1 MRKFAFLMLLL
12 VLLVGCAR
20 HIVGETRGIERQRS
34 DNPEV
39 MVTSDI
45 STLRQVPRG
54 FEPDIEWCLNPPL
67 GQSFEIAL
75 EKYIDRAKIRII
87 DAEIAPNTLL
97 LSQSVR
103 TSMLVEVNGRTYS
116 LQHQWETDNA
126 GWGGKWVDLIPQF
139 IDKLAQQ
146 LSEKLRAE

>member
-1 MRKFAFLMLLL
+1 M
-12 VLLVGCAR
+12 
-20 HIVGETRGIERQRS
+20 
-34 DNPEV
+34 
-39 MVTSDI
+39 
-45 STLRQVPRG
+45 
-54 FEPDIEWCLNPPL
+54 

-75 EKYIDRAKIRII
+75 EKYIDRAKVRII

-103 TSMLVEVNGRTYS
+103 TSLLVEANGRTYR
-116 LQHQWETDNA
+116 LQYQWETDDA

-146 LSEKLRAE
+146 LSEKLGAE